1 MTTGTHAGPERADT
15 NPAGNETRRG
25 DRREDTRED
34 TRRRAGITV
43 GLAVL
48 LLLVVAIVAA
58 FPRQIKHQWELSV
71 VRQPT
76 PYTQLYFTAPASIP
90 RVLAVGQQNTFDF
103 TIENDEGRAS
113 RYTYVVTLEDSR
125 ARQQVSKET
134 VMVNSGERVTRAVT
148 VDPTDKASRY
158 LVSVTIPT
166 LNQSIQFYGETS

>member
-1 MTTGTHAGPERADT
+1 MTTDTHTDPELADT
-15 NPAGNETRRG
+15 NPAGNESRRW
-25 DRREDTRED
+25 DR
-34 TRRRAGITV
+34 RRRAGITV

-48 LLLVVAIVAA
+48 LLLLVAIAAA
-58 FPRQIKHQWELSV
+58 FPRQLKHQWELSV

-90 RVLAVGQQNTFDF
+90 SVLAAGQQNTFDF
-103 TIENDEGRAS
+103 TIENDEGRAY
-113 RYTYVVTLEDSR
+113 RYTYVVTLQDSR

-148 VDPTDKASRY
+148 VDPTDKESRY

>member
-1 MTTGTHAGPERADT
+1 MTADTQASQERAEIGT
-15 NPAGNETRRG
+15 AGSEPRRS
-25 DRREDTRED
+25 D
-34 TRRRAGITV
+34 TRRRAGLVV
-43 GLAVL
+43 GLVVL
-48 LLLVVAIVAA
+48 LLLVAAIGAA

-90 RVLAVGQQNTFDF
+90 SVLAAGQQNTFDF
-103 TIENDEGRAS
+103 TIENDEGRAY

-148 VDPTDKASRY
+148 VVPTDKESRY
-158 LVSVTIPT
+158 LVSVVIPT
-166 LNQSIQFYGETS
+166 LNQSIHFYGETS